1 MTSEPNTTNQDQASS
16 EAGKKIERCVTRLMN
31 DPNFKPEPGKDKK
44 ASAIAV
50 CKNSVTRAEEVNKQ
64 LQK

>member
-1 MTSEPNTTNQDQASS
+1 MTSEPNTTNQDQTSN

-50 CKNSVTRAEEVNKQ
+50 CKNSVIRAEEVNKQ